1 MDDSDDDYVEYDSGA
16 DDPLYEGISKR
27 TRNRDKRRD
36 QGKGRKGFNRNGPG
50 ADKPKGANGGYS
62 WEDEYHRSW
71 DVVQEDE
78 GGSLAGV
85 VAGIVEESKKK
96 RVLKDTTPV
105 QRGIIRNLILVLDL
119 SSAMNEKDLRPTRYQ
134 LMVSYAIEF
143 VGEFFDQ
150 NPISQL
156 GIVGM
161 KDGLAVLVSEIDGNP
176 HEHIQALQALKKQEP
191 NGDPSLQNAL
201 EMARGLL
208 FHVPSHCTK
217 EVLIIFGALLSSDPS
232 DIHQTINNLVKDK
245 VRVKVIGL
253 AAQVA
258 VCKELSQK
266 TNFGDDKSYGV
277 VLNETHFKELYTES
291 TTPLALSSMSAGN
304 ISTLIEMGFPSR
316 ISEIDLS
323 LCACHSKPTQ
333 GEYLCPRCKSK
344 ICTLPTVCP
353 CCNLTLILSTHL
365 ARSYHHLFPL
375 RSFRQVEGKE
385 AETSTHCFSCQLRFS
400 QEKNASYSSRY
411 ACENCNNHFCI
422 DCDVFCHDVLHN
434 CPGCESKAFK
444 KSFNDANGQPR
455 VRLKMKLPPPTTS

>member
-36 QGKGRKGFNRNGPG
+36 KEKVEKDSTGMDQVQISQKART
-50 ADKPKGANGGYS
+50 GGYS

-150 NPISQL
+150 NTQISQL
-156 GIVGM
+156 GIVGI
-161 KDGLAVLVSEIDGNP
+161 KDGLAVLVSEVDGNP

-232 DIHQTINNLVKDK
+232 DIIKQ
-245 VRVKVIGL
+245 
-253 AAQVA
+253 
-258 VCKELSQK
+258 
-266 TNFGDDKSYGV
+266 
-277 VLNETHFKELYTES
+277 
-291 TTPLALSSMSAGN
+291 
-304 ISTLIEMGFPSR
+304 
-316 ISEIDLS
+316 
-323 LCACHSKPTQ
+323 
-333 GEYLCPRCKSK
+333 
-344 ICTLPTVCP
+344 
-353 CCNLTLILSTHL
+353 
-365 ARSYHHLFPL
+365 
-375 RSFRQVEGKE
+375 
-385 AETSTHCFSCQLRFS
+385 
-400 QEKNASYSSRY
+400 
-411 ACENCNNHFCI
+411 
-422 DCDVFCHDVLHN
+422 
-434 CPGCESKAFK
+434 
-444 KSFNDANGQPR
+444 
-455 VRLKMKLPPPTTS
+455 